1 MFKELKELIELILRR
16 ERKENSR
23 DQVKQRL
30 QVIIAHDRME
40 LSPKTLEKM
49 RMEILEVISRYA
61 EVDLQALDF
70 SLESSQRTTALIA
83 NFPIKRIRD
92 EEDILG

>member
-1 MFKELKELIELILRR
+1 MFKELIELILRR
-16 ERKENSR
+16 ERKESSR
-23 DQVKQRL
+23 EQVKQRL
-30 QVIIAHDRME
+30 QVVIAHDRME

-49 RMEILEVISRYA
+49 EILEVISRYA
-61 EVDLQALDF
+61 EVDLQSLDF